1 MPIYNITAVDIA
13 NVMRSIAGRGA
24 LDMATSAYQT
34 ISQIFRYA
42 IANDTTARINR
53 NPATDIKPSDIVQ
66 LRPVVNL
73 ARVDIIVLPVLLPAI
88 DSSDAI
94 AISHIAIKLIILTF
108 VRTSELIG
116 AEWHEIDLEAKQ
128 WRISAE
134 RMKMKLLHI
143 APLATQALELL
154 PTLQDLTGWSVYLF
168 PHQHDPKKP

>member
-24 LDMATSAYQT
+24 LDMASSAYQT
-34 ISQIFRYA
+34 IIQIFRYA
-42 IANDTTARINR
+42 IANDTMARINR
-53 NPATDIKPSDIVQ
+53 NPVTDIKPSDIIQ
-66 LRPVVNL
+66 SRPVVNP

-94 AISHIAIKLIILTF
+94 AISRIAIKLMTLTF

-134 RMKMKLLHI
+134 RTKMNRS
-143 APLATQALELL
+143 
-154 PTLQDLTGWSVYLF
+154 TLRRWQR
-168 PHQHDPKKP
+168 KR